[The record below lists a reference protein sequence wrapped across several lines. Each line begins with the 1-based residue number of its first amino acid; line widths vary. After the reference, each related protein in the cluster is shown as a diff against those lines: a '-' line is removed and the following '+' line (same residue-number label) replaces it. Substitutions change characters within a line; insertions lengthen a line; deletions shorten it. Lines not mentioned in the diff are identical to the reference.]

1 MNFNKTILSTLT
13 ALLCL
18 SASAQ
23 KISFEKETITTKN
36 TMWKHPVS
44 AVFKF
49 TNKGKAPLIIKN
61 VDPGCGCLT
70 SKWTQGPIEK
80 GESGEIVVTYDAM
93 QLGRFDRYIE
103 VFTNEEGEPADIRM
117 KGRVTSGNKKTIT
130 DMYPYCI
137 DDIYL
142 STSSIEFADV
152 NKGDSTKVTL
162 DIYNG
167 SQNVFT
173 PQLMHLPSYITAT
186 YEPEMIA
193 RGRKGTIELTLHGD
207 KLDDFGL
214 NQTNIYLARFVGDK
228 VSTENDISVSAILLP
243 EKQNNAS
250 GRSPKFEI
258 SNTELYLGKIGKKK
272 KLSGV
277 LKIRNTGAM
286 PLKID
291 RIQAF
296 NQALL
301 VGLDKTE
308 LAPGESAK
316 MQITVQAKYLSTSK
330 AQPRVL
336 LFTNDPNHMKE
347 VVTVVFE

>member
-1 MNFNKTILSTLT
+1 MNYTRTILSIVVTLI
-13 ALLCL
+13 CM
-18 SASAQ
+18 SVSAQ

-49 TNKGKAPLIIKN
+49 TNKGKSPLIIKN
-61 VDPGCGCLT
+61 VDPGCGCMT
-70 SKWTQGPIEK
+70 PKWTQGPIEK
-80 GESGEIVVTYDAM
+80 GESGEIIITYDAM
-93 QLGRFDRYIE
+93 QLGKFDRYIE
-103 VFTNEEGEPADIRM
+103 VFTNADEEPADIRM
-117 KGRVTSGNKKTIT
+117 KGRVTAGNKQTIT
-130 DMYPYCI
+130 DLYPYSI

-152 NKGDSTKVTL
+152 NKGDSTKTTIE
-162 DIYNG
+162 IYNG
-167 SQNVFT
+167 GQNVYT
-173 PQLMHLPSYITAT
+173 PQLMHLPSYMSAKMM
-186 YEPEMIA
+186 PEMIA

-207 KLDDFGL
+207 KLEDYGL
-214 NQTNIYLARFVGDK
+214 NQTNIYLARFTGDK
-228 VSTENDISVSAILLP
+228 VSTGNDINVTAILLP
-243 EKQNNAS
+243 EKPQNAS
-250 GRSPKFEI
+250 GQMPKFEI
-258 SNTELYLGKIGKKK
+258 SNTELYLGKVGKKK

-277 LKIRNTGAM
+277 LKIRNIGSA

-316 MQITVQAKYLSTSK
+316 MQITVQAKYLSMSK

-336 LFTNDPNHMKE
+336 LFTNDPGHMKE
-347 VVTVVFE
+347 IVTVVFE